1 MLTQTPCLQAS
12 IEARKPDFDA
22 YIDPQKTK
30 ADCVI
35 QVLPTDLDP
44 TDKKTLKVK
53 MIQVENVK
61 GYKPTY
67 LWDEGSSIEWV
78 PNGKK
83 LTTSAPGIK
92 LFYGPEKWAGKNAQ
106 TIGVDGK
113 FDKID
118 EMIYVEKMLSD
129 TGSKF
134 FGEVTQKMLAYA
146 GQPGS
151 NDGTGFL
158 QTICSLKVRE
168 IYEALSGTKVPAE
181 AAAKK

>member
-1 MLTQTPCLQAS
+1 M
-12 IEARKPDFDA
+12 
-22 YIDPQKTK
+22 
-30 ADCVI
+30 
-35 QVLPTDLDP
+35 PTDLDP

-53 MIQVENVK
+53 MIQMDNVK
-61 GYKPTY
+61 GYKPTA
-67 LWDEGSSIEWV
+67 LFDEGSSIEWV

-92 LFYGPEKWAGKNAQ
+92 LFYGPDQWAGKPCQ
-106 TIGVDGK
+106 VIGLDGK
-113 FDKID
+113 FEKID
-118 EMIYVEKMLSD
+118 EMVYVEKQLTN

-151 NDGTGFL
+151 NDGTGLL

-168 IYEALSGTKVPAE
+168 IYEALSGNKVAAE
-181 AAAKK
+181 EKVKA